1 MLRMATRLKVAKTY
15 NIATQNV
22 DTYHNIMCIGLL

>member
-1 MLRMATRLKVAKTY
+1 MLRMVIKLKVAKTY

-22 DTYHNIMCIGLL
+22 VTYHILCIDGR